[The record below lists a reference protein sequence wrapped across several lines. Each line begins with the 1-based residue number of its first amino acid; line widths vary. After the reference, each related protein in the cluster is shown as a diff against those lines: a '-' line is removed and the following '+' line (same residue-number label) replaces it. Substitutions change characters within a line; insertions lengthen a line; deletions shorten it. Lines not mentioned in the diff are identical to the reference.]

1 MNFFFFVFLTTLIA
15 LFLSTTVAR
24 PICPNKEIDGL
35 FFLSVT
41 KATRKNVALV
51 AKFLDGKKVE
61 NVTLNCFKLHRSY
74 SISFNLSSVGEIFWG
89 CIRKAQI
96 IG

>member
-1 MNFFFFVFLTTLIA
+1 MKFFFFLDNFIIA

-61 NVTLNCFKLHRSY
+61 NVT
-74 SISFNLSSVGEIFWG
+74 
-89 CIRKAQI
+89 
-96 IG
+96 

>member
-1 MNFFFFVFLTTLIA
+1 MNFFFFFLTTLIA

-41 KATRKNVALV
+41 KATRKNVAL
-51 AKFLDGKKVE
+51 AAFSGWQKSRKHH
-61 NVTLNCFKLHRSY
+61 FKLIQTS
-74 SISFNLSSVGEIFWG
+74 SLLFSFI
-89 CIRKAQI
+89 
-96 IG
+96 